1 MPVEI
6 KTTCDDREVKTLLGV
21 IRRRTGNLRPA
32 MKLIGEVAHDSILK
46 NFREGGRPKWAELSK
61 VTKAMRKKEGKWP
74 GQILMR
80 SGAAG
85 GLSGSIHPQVRG
97 NQVILTARK
106 KYAALQHFGA
116 KKGQFGTRT
125 VSVGAFY
132 RKSKTGKRQRVSAH
146 TRRMKI
152 PWGDIPARPFMVL
165 HKEVWPEMRASLLD
179 YLLGH
184 DGRR

>member
-21 IRRRTGNLRPA
+21 IKRRTGNLRPA
-32 MKLIGEVAHDSILK
+32 MKLIGEVAHNSILK
-46 NFREGGRPKWAELSK
+46 NFQKGGRPKWEELSK

-74 GQILMR
+74 GMILVR
-80 SGAAG
+80 KGVSG
-85 GLSGSIHPQVRG
+85 GLMGAIHPHVEANR
-97 NQVILTARK
+97 VILSAK
-106 KYAALQHFGA
+106 KAYAALQHFGA

-179 YLLGH
+179 YLLG
-184 DGRR
+184 DE